1 MIITIDGPAGS
12 GKGTIAKILAKEL
25 GFNYLDS
32 GAIYR
37 VIAHKINKDNI
48 NPEDEQKLKKD
59 LHNINI
65 RFSADSVMLD
75 EEDISNEIRTEN
87 ISILAS
93 KISAIPL
100 IRDLIFNFQRGFIQ
114 EPGLIADGRDMGTVV
129 FPEAELKIF
138 LTASVQERAQRR
150 YKQLISKEIDVNIT
164 DLEKEIQ
171 DRDARDTNRKISPL
185 VPSSE
190 AFVIDTTYLS
200 INEVC
205 EKIKTLY
212 KQNTGV
218 GSSQTIN
225 NS

>member
-12 GKGTIAKILAKEL
+12 GKGTIAKKLAKEL

-37 VIAHKINKDNI
+37 VIAYKINKDNI

-75 EEDISNEIRTEN
+75 DEDISDEIRLEN

-100 IRDLIFNFQRGFIQ
+100 IRDLIFDFQRAFIQ

-150 YKQLISKEIDVNIT
+150 YKQLISKEIDVNIF

-185 VPSSE
+185 APSSE
-190 AFVIDTTYLS
+190 AFVLDTTYLS
-200 INEVC
+200 IDEVC

-212 KQNTGV
+212 KQNYRG
-218 GSSQTIN
+218 
-225 NS
+225 

>member
-1 MIITIDGPAGS
+1 MKIITIDGPAGS
-12 GKGTIAKILAKEL
+12 GKGTIAKKLADEL
-25 GFNYLDS
+25 GFHYLDS

-37 VIAHKINKDNI
+37 VIAYKIKNDDI
-48 NPEDEQKLKKD
+48 QLDSETKLKKK
-59 LHNINI
+59 LSSINI
-65 RFSADSVMLD
+65 RFTSNSVMLD
-75 EEDISNEIRTEN
+75 EKDISDEIRLEN

-93 KISAIPL
+93 KISAMPI
-100 IRDLIFNFQRGFIQ
+100 IRDLVFDFQRSFIQ

-150 YKQLISKEIDVNIT
+150 YKQLISKEIDVNIS

-171 DRDARDTNRKISPL
+171 DRDARDMNRKISPL

-190 AFVIDTTYLS
+190 AFVLDTTYLN

-205 EKIKTLY
+205 KKIKTLY
-212 KQNTGV
+212 KK
-218 GSSQTIN
+218 I
-225 NS
+225 

>member
-1 MIITIDGPAGS
+1 MKIITIDGPAGS
-12 GKGTIAKILAKEL
+12 GKGTIAKKLADEL
-25 GFNYLDS
+25 GFHYLDS

-37 VIAHKINKDNI
+37 VIAYKIKNDDIQLDN
-48 NPEDEQKLKKD
+48 ETKLKKK
-59 LHNINI
+59 LSSINI
-65 RFSADSVMLD
+65 RFTSNSVMLD
-75 EEDISNEIRTEN
+75 EKDISDEIRLEN

-93 KISAIPL
+93 KISAMPI
-100 IRDLIFNFQRGFIQ
+100 IRDLVFDFQRSFIQ

-150 YKQLISKEIDVNIT
+150 YKQLISKEIDVNIS

-171 DRDARDTNRKISPL
+171 DRDARDMNRKISPL

-190 AFVIDTTYLS
+190 AFVLDTTYLN

-205 EKIKTLY
+205 KKIKTIY
-212 KQNTGV
+212 KK
-218 GSSQTIN
+218 I
-225 NS
+225 

>member
-1 MIITIDGPAGS
+1 MKIITIDGPAGS
-12 GKGTIAKILAKEL
+12 GKGTIAKKLADEL
-25 GFNYLDS
+25 GFHYLDS

-37 VIAHKINKDNI
+37 VIAYKIKNDDIQLDN
-48 NPEDEQKLKKD
+48 ETKLKKK
-59 LHNINI
+59 LSSINI
-65 RFSADSVMLD
+65 RFTSNSVMLD
-75 EEDISNEIRTEN
+75 EKDISNEIRLEN

-93 KISAIPL
+93 KISAMPI
-100 IRDLIFNFQRGFIQ
+100 IRDLVFDFQRSFIQ

-171 DRDARDTNRKISPL
+171 DRDARDMNRKISPL

-190 AFVIDTTYLS
+190 AFVLDTTYLN

-205 EKIKTLY
+205 KKIKTLY
-212 KQNTGV
+212 KK
-218 GSSQTIN
+218 I
-225 NS
+225 

>member
-100 IRDLIFNFQRGFIQ
+100 IRDLIFDFQRGFIQ

>member
-1 MIITIDGPAGS
+1 MKIITIDGPAGS
-12 GKGTIAKILAKEL
+12 GKGTIAKKLADEL
-25 GFNYLDS
+25 GFHYLDS

-37 VIAHKINKDNI
+37 VIAYKIKNDDIQLDN
-48 NPEDEQKLKKD
+48 ETKLKKK
-59 LHNINI
+59 LSSINI
-65 RFSADSVMLD
+65 RFTSNSVMLD
-75 EEDISNEIRTEN
+75 EKDISDEIRLEN

-93 KISAIPL
+93 KISAMPI
-100 IRDLIFNFQRGFIQ
+100 IRDLVFDFQRSFIQ

-150 YKQLISKEIDVNIT
+150 YKQLISKEIDVNIS

-171 DRDARDTNRKISPL
+171 DRDARDMNRKISPL

-190 AFVIDTTYLS
+190 AFVLDTTYLN

-205 EKIKTLY
+205 KKIKTLY
-212 KQNTGV
+212 KK
-218 GSSQTIN
+218 I
-225 NS
+225 

>member
-1 MIITIDGPAGS
+1 MKIITIDGPAGS
-12 GKGTIAKILAKEL
+12 GKGTIAKKLADEL
-25 GFNYLDS
+25 GFHYLDS

-37 VIAHKINKDNI
+37 VIAYKIKNEDIQLDN
-48 NPEDEQKLKKD
+48 ETKLKKK
-59 LHNINI
+59 LSSINI
-65 RFSADSVMLD
+65 RFTSNSVMLD
-75 EEDISNEIRTEN
+75 EKDISDEIRLEN

-93 KISAIPL
+93 KISAMPI
-100 IRDLIFNFQRGFIQ
+100 IRDLVFDFQRSFIQ

-150 YKQLISKEIDVNIT
+150 YKQLISKEIDVNIS

-171 DRDARDTNRKISPL
+171 DRDARDMNRKISPL

-190 AFVIDTTYLS
+190 AFVLDTTYLN

-205 EKIKTLY
+205 KKIKTLY
-212 KQNTGV
+212 KK
-218 GSSQTIN
+218 I
-225 NS
+225 